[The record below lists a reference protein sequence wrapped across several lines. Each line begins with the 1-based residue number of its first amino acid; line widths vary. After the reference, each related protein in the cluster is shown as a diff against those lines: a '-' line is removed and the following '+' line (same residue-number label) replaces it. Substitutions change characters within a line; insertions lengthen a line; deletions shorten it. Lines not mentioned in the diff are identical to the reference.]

1 MFDEVH
7 YLRDKERGVVW
18 EQAIVLTPPS
28 VNFVFLSATLPNA
41 REFASWIAKIH
52 RCWILC
58 WAFEAVHGR
67 VGFLIV
73 ALQYRAASST
83 RRVSNIQAAWGR
95 PTAHPA
101 HSLLDRGP

>member
-1 MFDEVH
+1 MQQSAYPVIHTISLALRLFQNPLKSSPVLNFCASQAAWIVFDEVH

-52 RCWILC
+52 R
-58 WAFEAVHGR
+58 
-67 VGFLIV
+67 
-73 ALQYRAASST
+73 
-83 RRVSNIQAAWGR
+83 
-95 PTAHPA
+95 
-101 HSLLDRGP
+101 